1 VTSSSPPVVRP
12 ILATA
17 ALLASIDALI
27 YLAASPARFESWYLA
42 LLPVTGKTLVTA
54 SVLAL
59 VWRIHRSAAR
69 DADAMIA
76 ARYACAVA
84 IVAYLLHWASFLPSG
99 LPLVVAA
106 VAALAV
112 YKVRARVRAAP
123 RTAGPAQKT
132 TRGLLWGLVGLALL
146 SSGAVVAADALR
158 DRRSRASCT
167 AGHDVPRV
175 VLIVVDTLRA
185 DALSCYGSETPT
197 PHLDALAEDSV
208 VFDQARSPAPW
219 TLPAMASLMTGAAPR
234 VHRVDDAHA
243 ALPDGWP
250 TLAEQLRGAGYR
262 TGAIGRNRFLV
273 DRGFHQGFQDFDL
286 FPRPRVEQPLGSA
299 LPFVARRAL
308 ARHASTGQL
317 VDRAIDW
324 ISAERE
330 TDFLLWLHLL
340 DPHQPYTPPPQSL
353 PGWTDA
359 GRIGL
364 SFDLLDEVRDG
375 TFVPTDAEIER
386 IRALYLEEVR
396 HVDAQIGRLVQHLKE
411 LGLYD
416 DALIVL
422 TSDHGEEL
430 WEHGGYEHGHTLY
443 EELLRVPLM
452 VKHPGAAR
460 TGRDDT
466 LTSLEDVAP
475 AILDLC
481 GLPAATGGVRELH
494 FATANLYGPP
504 LDSVHFDELKLIHDT
519 EAGEYELYDLRSD
532 PGEADDLAGARP
544 EDVFHGRGILADH
557 EVRSAAAEVQL
568 GRSAVAIEL
577 DPGAREQLRELG
589 YVD

>member
-1 VTSSSPPVVRP
+1 MTSSPPPVVRP

-17 ALLASIDALI
+17 ALLALTDASI
-27 YLAASPARFESWYLA
+27 YLEASPARFESWYLA
-42 LLPVTGKTLVTA
+42 LVPVTGRTLVTA
-54 SVLAL
+54 AILAL
-59 VWRIHRSAAR
+59 VWRIQRSAAR
-69 DADAMIA
+69 DGDAMTA

-84 IVAYLLHWASFLPSG
+84 ILAYLLHWASFLPPG

-106 VAALAV
+106 AVALGV
-112 YKVRARVRAAP
+112 YRVRARAAP
-123 RTAGPAQKT
+123 SPRAAGPAVKVA
-132 TRGLLWGLVGLALL
+132 RAGLWALVGLALI
-146 SSGAVVAADALR
+146 SSGVVVTADALR
-158 DRRSRASCT
+158 DRRSRASCSV
-167 AGHDVPRV
+167 GHEVPRV

-185 DALSCYGSETPT
+185 DALSCHGAEIPT

-219 TLPAMASLMTGAAPR
+219 TLPAMASLMTGASPK

-243 ALPDGWP
+243 ALPDSWP
-250 TLAEQLRGAGYR
+250 TLAEQFREAGYR
-262 TGAIGRNRFLV
+262 TGAVGRNRFLV
-273 DRGFHQGFQDFDL
+273 DRGFHQGFQDYDL
-286 FPRPRVEQPLGSA
+286 FPRPRIEQPLGSA

-308 ARHASTGQL
+308 ARHASTEQL

-330 TDFLLWLHLL
+330 HDFLLWLHLL
-340 DPHQPYTPPPQSL
+340 DPHQPYTPPPDAL
-353 PGWTDA
+353 AEWTDA

-375 TFVPTDAEIER
+375 TFAPTGDEIER

-396 HVDAQIGRLVQHLKE
+396 LVDAHVGRLLHHLE
-411 LGLYD
+411 DLDLYD

-443 EELLRVPLM
+443 EELLHVPLL

-475 AILDLC
+475 TLLELC
-481 GLPAATGGVRELH
+481 GLPTTHGAGRQRH

-504 LDSVHFDELKLIHDT
+504 LDSVLHDGLKLIHDT
-519 EAGEYELYDLRSD
+519 EAGQYELYDLRID
-532 PGEADDLAGARP
+532 PGETDDLAEARP
-544 EDVFHGRGILADH
+544 EDVFHGRGMMADH
-557 EVRSAAAEVQL
+557 EVRTAAAADQL
-568 GRSAVAIEL
+568 GRSATSVEL